1 MDRLKTDELVIRVD
15 RSAPS
20 CLRLDWQGRSDG
32 ANPGEAIAPFFERV
46 LTEAKGANCFVDMHF
61 EALHH
66 FNSSTIATLIQLM
79 YASGK
84 AKVPLRI
91 VYDAKL
97 TWQTLAF
104 EGLERAAHSFG
115 SDEWPKVEFF
125 PVHA

>member
-32 ANPGEAIAPFFERV
+32 VNPTEAISPFFQGV
-46 LTEAKGANCFVDMHF
+46 LAEAKAGGCYIDMHF

-84 AKVPLRI
+84 AKVPLRV

-115 SDEWPKVEFF
+115 NGEWPKVEFF